1 MTIMSEWDNCYISN
15 YKLYFKGLY
24 LQVRKPFIGLGPGLI
39 RSVFFAMPQNR
50 KKPKKTDKLCW
61 KKTVA
66 RNCEEESGLRQD
78 GSFLFQPSGKKEGG
92 AVAEGSS
99 DSEIK

>member
-1 MTIMSEWDNCYISN
+1 MDYISN
-15 YKLYFKGLY
+15 YKLIKKGLY
-24 LQVRKPFIGLGPGLI
+24 LHVRKPFIGLGPGLI

-50 KKPKKTDKLCW
+50 KKQKKTDKLCR

-66 RNCEEESGLRQD
+66 RICEEESVLRQD
-78 GSFLFQPSGKKEGG
+78 GSFLSTVWEERGRRGSR
-92 AVAEGSS
+92 GSS

>member
-1 MTIMSEWDNCYISN
+1 
-15 YKLYFKGLY
+15 
-24 LQVRKPFIGLGPGLI
+24 
-39 RSVFFAMPQNR
+39 MPQNR
-50 KKPKKTDKLCW
+50 KKQKKNGQTLSE
-61 KKTVA
+61 KTVA
-66 RNCEEESGLRQD
+66 RNFEEESVLPQD

>member
-1 MTIMSEWDNCYISN
+1 MDNDYISN
-15 YKLYFKGLY
+15 YKLYFIGLY

-50 KKPKKTDKLCW
+50 KKQKKRTNFVG
-61 KKTVA
+61 KKRSLEIVKKN
-66 RNCEEESGLRQD
+66 RFCVKMV
-78 GSFLFQPSGKKEGG
+78 LFYQLSGKKEGG